1 MESSFQS
8 SVLEYLNSIPGCKA
22 ENVSG
27 NAHQSGRPDING
39 CYKGRAFKIEL
50 KTTDRKYKTSQ
61 KQELELRRWKN
72 SGCVVGV
79 MYSMKAL
86 KLLFEKT
93 DWNVTHEVFK
103 SFYEGN
109 DCNSWFCIPFKGV
122 ER

>member
-8 SVLEYLNSIPGCKA
+8 SVLEYLNSISGCKA

-50 KTTDRKYKTSQ
+50 KTVDHKYKTSR

-103 SFYEGN
+103 SIYEGN
-109 DCNSWFCIPFKGV
+109 DCISWFCIPFKGV
-122 ER
+122 EQ